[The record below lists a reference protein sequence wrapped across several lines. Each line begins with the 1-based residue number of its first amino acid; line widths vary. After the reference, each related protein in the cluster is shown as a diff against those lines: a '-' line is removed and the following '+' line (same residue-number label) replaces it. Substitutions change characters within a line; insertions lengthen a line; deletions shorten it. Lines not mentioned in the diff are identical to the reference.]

1 MRSIS
6 IVEILE
12 NEQIL
17 KENSIEELNNLESER
32 KLYQQNK
39 QQENLD
45 LLESSKKQDF
55 KQIIS
60 FLAEIPELE

>member
-17 KENSIEELNNLESER
+17 KENSKEELNNLESER

-39 QQENLD
+39 QQEKID

>member
-17 KENSIEELNNLESER
+17 KENSKEELNNLESER
-32 KLYQQNK
+32 KLYQ
-39 QQENLD
+39 
-45 LLESSKKQDF
+45 
-55 KQIIS
+55 
-60 FLAEIPELE
+60 